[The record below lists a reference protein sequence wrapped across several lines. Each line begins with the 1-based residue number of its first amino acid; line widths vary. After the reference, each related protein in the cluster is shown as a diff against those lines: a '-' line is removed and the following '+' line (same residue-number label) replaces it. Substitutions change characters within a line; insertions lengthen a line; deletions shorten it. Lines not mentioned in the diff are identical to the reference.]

1 MLLQVIITLLQCHQT
16 SFIKCP
22 LTSTCIQQ
30 LCSLDETQ
38 VTGPGPQ
45 SLGLPKAEPGVE
57 VVCLQALLPINGVVA
72 TGIVWAVHPNLHKK
86 KTFWITLAAKFW
98 QEERNLTKNQHKINL
113 FTVALFYSVPVKSD
127 GLWHM
132 FAHSPHQDASLPV
145 GLWSLGWLW
154 WLSLLVGSSR
164 RKWGEFH
171 FKTPLTNSFSA
182 LVLWPQWAS
191 HKWVLPVSDQYLQ
204 CPTPWVEDSVALLF
218 PLASPWGTQKRQAC
232 QSFCC
237 CPPAASRD

>member
-1 MLLQVIITLLQCHQT
+1 MHLWWELSVQPSIYILKGSTPIAPPSHYYIITMSPNT
-16 SFIKCP
+16 KCP

-86 KTFWITLAAKFW
+86 KNTFWITLAAKFW

-113 FTVALFYSVPVKSD
+113 FTVALFCSVPVKSD

-164 RKWGEFH
+164 RKWEENF
-171 FKTPLTNSFSA
+171 TLR
-182 LVLWPQWAS
+182 
-191 HKWVLPVSDQYLQ
+191 
-204 CPTPWVEDSVALLF
+204 LL
-218 PLASPWGTQKRQAC
+218 
-232 QSFCC
+232 
-237 CPPAASRD
+237 

>member
-1 MLLQVIITLLQCHQT
+1 MHLWWELSVQPSIYILKGSTPIASPSHYYIITM
-16 SFIKCP
+16 SPNIKCP

-86 KTFWITLAAKFW
+86 KKKTFWITLAAKFW
-98 QEERNLTKNQHKINL
+98 QEERNLTKNQHKRNL

-132 FAHSPHQDASLPV
+132 FAHSPHQDASPPV

-164 RKWGEFH
+164 RKWEENF
-171 FKTPLTNSFSA
+171 TLR
-182 LVLWPQWAS
+182 
-191 HKWVLPVSDQYLQ
+191 
-204 CPTPWVEDSVALLF
+204 LL
-218 PLASPWGTQKRQAC
+218 
-232 QSFCC
+232 
-237 CPPAASRD
+237 